1 MFTST
6 IKWYE
11 TTKVVSNENLY
22 DHLSWLTM
30 LYDATGQAPDVFD
43 ANGNQI
49 KIKYTSRGNATLA

>member
-11 TTKVVSNENLY
+11 GTREVSHDTLSA
-22 DHLSWLTM
+22 HLGWLTM
-30 LYDATGQAPDVFD
+30 LWDASGQQPDVFD

-49 KIKYTSRGNATLA
+49 KIGYDSRGNAYRA